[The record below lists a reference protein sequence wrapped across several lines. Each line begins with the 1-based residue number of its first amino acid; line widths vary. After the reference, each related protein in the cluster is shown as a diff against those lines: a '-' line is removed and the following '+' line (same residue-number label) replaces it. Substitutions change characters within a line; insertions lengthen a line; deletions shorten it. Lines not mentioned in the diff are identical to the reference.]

1 MTASTWIS
9 AAVGAAGVALI
20 GLYGSNY
27 QLFILATV
35 ALTAMVGIGL
45 NILVGLT
52 GQISLGQAAFF
63 AIGAYVVGIA
73 TTKYGI
79 SFWPALPLAGLV
91 SGLIG
96 TLLAIPALRVRGPY
110 LAMLTIAFGFIVE
123 QVAAEWIGLT
133 GGWNGLSGIDPPSF
147 AGIALA
153 ERGIAFL
160 ALLLTLLTLLFYV
173 RLSHSAWGQA
183 MRAVRDSETAAQSIG
198 LNPVVVKTA
207 AFTIAAAIA
216 GIAGGV
222 FAVLNS
228 YISPESFPFT
238 QSILFLLVVMIG
250 GAEYAIGPVI
260 GAVIVV
266 LLPEL
271 LSSLAQYRLLFVG
284 LLLLLVL
291 RLAPGGF
298 ASLLGVGRRLGQ
310 AKRDPTGLALP
321 EDVGS
326 RETLDPTYTFEAPKH
341 AGIEARDLAID
352 FGGVRAVN
360 GLSFA
365 ARAGAITSLIGPN
378 GAGKSTALNLI
389 CGFYAPETGRI
400 LIGDRDITA
409 AKPHAIARVGLAR
422 TYQTT
427 QLFGQMSV
435 LDNVIVAVGRGR
447 LRLAALVSQTS
458 RREGHDAARALLA
471 FVGYR
476 GPLDVTAASLP
487 HVDRCLVEIARAL
500 ALRPSVIALD
510 EPAAGLDH
518 DDTQRLGQL
527 LRKLADAGLA
537 VILVEHDMS
546 LVMAISD
553 HVVVLDAGAKIAEG
567 VAQEVA
573 RNPQVLNAYLGEG
586 AARDRKRRQP
596 LGPDAATVLD
606 TRGLASGYGAIPVIR
621 EIDIEVRQGEL
632 VAVLG
637 ANGAGK
643 STLMRALTGLN
654 RPIGGEVRL
663 LGKRIDGASA
673 TGIAGLGLALVP
685 EGRQVFAE
693 LSTIDNLRL
702 GGMQLDAASLAA
714 EVERMFVRFPR
725 LEERADRR
733 AGLLSGGEQQ
743 MLAIA
748 RGLIARPRVL
758 LLDEPSLG
766 LAPLLVGQLYDLIEE
781 LRDGGQTILLVD
793 QNAEQALSVADR
805 AYVLQSGRVVRAGT
819 AAELRADETIASTY
833 LGVQAVADGSSSGG

>member
-1 MTASTWIS
+1 MTLSTWI
-9 AAVGAAGVALI
+9 GAAAGAALVAMI

-73 TTKYGI
+73 TTKYGL
-79 SFWPALPLAGLV
+79 SFWAALPLAGLV

-123 QVAAEWIGLT
+123 QVAAEWVGLT
-133 GGWNGLSGIDPPSF
+133 GGWNGLSGIDPPTF
-147 AGIALA
+147 AGVALA
-153 ERGIAFL
+153 ERGLAFL
-160 ALLLTLLTLLFYV
+160 ALILTLLTLLFYV
-173 RLSHSAWGQA
+173 RLSGSRWGQA

-198 LNPVVVKTA
+198 LNPVVVRTA

-260 GAVIVV
+260 GAVIVM

-298 ASLLGVGRRLGQ
+298 ASLLGRFH
-310 AKRDPTGLALP
+310 KRGPP
-321 EDVGS
+321 EDAPQVAMAIPDFRSGPPHVGV
-326 RETLDPTYTFEAPKH
+326 EA
-341 AGIEARDLAID
+341 DNLSID

-389 CGFYAPETGRI
+389 CGFYAPDAGRI
-400 LIGDRDITA
+400 LIGGRDITA
-409 AKPHAIARVGLAR
+409 AKPHGIARAGLAR

-427 QLFGQMSV
+427 QLFDQMSV
-435 LDNVIVAVGRGR
+435 LDNVIVALGRGR
-447 LRLAALVSQTS
+447 LRLADLVSQAN
-458 RREGHDAARALLA
+458 RRDGADAARALLA

-476 GPLDVTAASLP
+476 GPVDVTAASLP
-487 HVDRCLVEIARAL
+487 HVDRRLVEIARAL

-567 VAQEVA
+567 AAQDVA
-573 RNPQVLNAYLGEG
+573 RNPQVLKAYLGEG
-586 AARDRKRRQP
+586 AARDRKRKQL
-596 LGPDAATVLD
+596 LGADATIVLE
-606 TRGLASGYGAIPVIR
+606 TRGLASGYGALPVIR

-632 VAVLG
+632 VAILG

-643 STLMRALTGLN
+643 STLMRALAGLN
-654 RPIGGEVRL
+654 RPVGGEVRL
-663 LGKRIDGASA
+663 LGNRIDGASA
-673 TGIAGLGLALVP
+673 TDIAGLGLALVP
-685 EGRQVFAE
+685 EGRQVFPE

-702 GGMQLDAASLAA
+702 GGMRLESAGLEAD
-714 EVERMFVRFPR
+714 VERMLVRFPHLR
-725 LEERADRR
+725 ERADRR

-781 LRDGGQTILLVD
+781 LRDASHTILLVD

-805 AYVLQSGRVVRAGT
+805 AYVLQSGRIVRAGT

-833 LGVQAVADGSSSGG
+833 LGVQATVDRR

>member
-1 MTASTWIS
+1 MTASTWIG
-9 AAVGAAGVALI
+9 ALVGAAVVALI
-20 GLYGSNY
+20 GFYGSNY

-35 ALTAMVGIGL
+35 ALTAMVGVGL

-73 TTKYGI
+73 TTNYGI
-79 SFWPALPLAGLV
+79 SFWAALPLAGLV

-123 QVAAEWIGLT
+123 QVAAEWVGLT
-133 GGWNGLSGIDPPSF
+133 GGWNGLSGIDTPSF
-147 AGIALA
+147 MGIALA

-160 ALLLTLLTLLFYV
+160 ALVLTMLTLLFYV
-173 RLSHSAWGQA
+173 RLSRSTWGQA

-198 LNPVVVKTA
+198 FNPVVVRTA
-207 AFTIAAAIA
+207 AFTIAAIIA

-222 FAVLNS
+222 FAVLNT

-238 QSILFLLVVMIG
+238 QSILFLLAVMIG
-250 GAEYAIGPVI
+250 GAEYAIGPII

-298 ASLLGVGRRLGQ
+298 ASLLAGRRLGQ
-310 AKRDPTGLALP
+310 APLRDAAPHVN
-321 EDVGS
+321 VGS
-326 RETLDPTYTFEAPKH
+326 RQALDPTYMFDAPQH
-341 AGIEARDLAID
+341 AGIEAKDLSIH

-360 GLSFA
+360 GLTFD

-378 GAGKSTALNLI
+378 GAGKSSALNLI
-389 CGFYAPETGRI
+389 CGFYSPEGGRV
-400 LIGDRDITA
+400 LIGGHDITA
-409 AKPHAIARVGLAR
+409 ANPHTIARAGLAR

-435 LDNVIVAVGRGR
+435 LDNVIVGLGRGK
-447 LRLAALVSQTS
+447 LRPLDLASTS
-458 RREGHDAARALLA
+458 HLRESGTAARALLA

-476 GPLDVTAASLP
+476 GPLDVAAASLP
-487 HVDRCLVEIARAL
+487 HVDKRLVEIARAL
-500 ALRPSVIALD
+500 ALRPGVIALD

-518 DDTQRLGQL
+518 EDTQRLGQL
-527 LRKLADAGLA
+527 LRKLANAGLA

-546 LVMAISD
+546 LVMSISD

-567 VAQEVA
+567 AAQDVA
-573 RNPQVLNAYLGEG
+573 RDPLVLKAYLGDG
-586 AARDRKRRQP
+586 SARDRQRRKP
-596 LGPDAATVLD
+596 LLPDAAVILSA
-606 TRGLASGYGAIPVIR
+606 RGLASGYDAINVMKD
-621 EIDIEVRQGEL
+621 IDIEVRQGEL
-632 VAVLG
+632 VAILG

-643 STLMRALTGLN
+643 STLMRALAGLN
-654 RPIGGEVRL
+654 RPIGGEVLL
-663 LGKRIDGASA
+663 LGNRIDARNA
-673 TGIAGLGLALVP
+673 TDIAGLGLSLVP
-685 EGRQVFAE
+685 EGRQVFPE

-702 GGMQLDAASLAA
+702 GGMRHDAASLEAD
-714 EVERMFVRFPR
+714 VERMLVRFPR
-725 LEERADRR
+725 LKERRDSRG
-733 AGLLSGGEQQ
+733 GLLSGGEQQ

-748 RGLIARPRVL
+748 RGLVARPKVL
-758 LLDEPSLG
+758 MLDEPSLG
-766 LAPLLVGQLYDLIEE
+766 LAPLLVAQLYDLIEE
-781 LRDGGQTILLVD
+781 LRDAGLTILLVD

-805 AYVLQSGRVVRAGT
+805 AYILQSGRVVRAGT

-833 LGVQAVADGSSSGG
+833 LGVQAVAEG

>member
-1 MTASTWIS
+1 MSPPFWI
-9 AAVGAAGVALI
+9 GAAAGAVMVAVI

-79 SFWPALPLAGLV
+79 SFWVALPQAGLV

-96 TLLAIPALRVRGPY
+96 ALLAIPALRVRGPY

-123 QVAAEWIGLT
+123 QVAAEWVGLT
-133 GGWNGLSGIDPPSF
+133 GGWNGLSGIEPPSF
-147 AGIALA
+147 AGIVLT

-160 ALLLTLLTLLFYV
+160 ALILTLMTLLFYG
-173 RLSHSAWGQA
+173 RLSGSSWGQA

-198 LNPVVVKTA
+198 LDPVVVRTA

-222 FAVLNS
+222 FAALNS

-298 ASLLGVGRRLGQ
+298 ASLLDRLHKRRPTEDAPQ
-310 AKRDPTGLALP
+310 AAMA
-321 EDVGS
+321 
-326 RETLDPTYTFEAPKH
+326 APNFRSAPPH
-341 AGIEARDLAID
+341 AGLEAKDLAID

-360 GLSFA
+360 GLSFVA
-365 ARAGAITSLIGPN
+365 QAGAITSLIGPN
-378 GAGKSTALNLI
+378 GAGKSTALNLL
-389 CGFYAPETGRI
+389 CGFYPPEAGQV

-409 AKPHAIARVGLAR
+409 AKPHAIARAGLAR

-435 LDNVIVAVGRGR
+435 LDNVIVALGRGR
-447 LRLAALVSQTS
+447 LRLADLVSQTS
-458 RREGHDAARALLA
+458 RRGGRDAARALLA

-476 GPLDVTAASLP
+476 GALDVTAASLP
-487 HVDRCLVEIARAL
+487 HVDRRLVEMARAL
-500 ALRPSVIALD
+500 ALRPRVIALD

-518 DDTQRLGQL
+518 DDTLRLGQL

-553 HVVVLDAGAKIAEG
+553 HVVVLDAGTKIAEG
-567 VAQEVA
+567 AAQDVAV
-573 RNPQVLNAYLGEG
+573 NPQVLKAYLGESV
-586 AARDRKRRQP
+586 ARDRTRQQP
-596 LGPDAATVLD
+596 LGPDAAVVL
-606 TRGLASGYGAIPVIR
+606 TAHGLASGYGALPVIR
-621 EIDIEVRQGEL
+621 DIDIEVRQGEL
-632 VAVLG
+632 VAILG

-643 STLMRALTGLN
+643 STLMRALAGLN

-663 LGKRIDGASA
+663 LGNRVDRMAASD
-673 TGIAGLGLALVP
+673 IAGLGLALVP
-685 EGRQVFAE
+685 EGRQVFPE

-702 GGMQLDAASLAA
+702 GGMHLTAANLEA
-714 EVERMFVRFPR
+714 EVERMLVRFPR
-725 LEERADRR
+725 LRERANRR

-805 AYVLQSGRVVRAGT
+805 AYILQSGRVVHSGT
-819 AAELRADETIASTY
+819 AAELRADEMIASTY
-833 LGVQAVADGSSSGG
+833 LGVQATANGR